1 MSMMMWNNLP
11 FDLLANIFSFLS
23 PDSLAIARTVCR
35 NWHACSNSYPLI
47 PRTIPWFL
55 ALPIRNHRNTKP
67 CCYAHNPVMNN
78 WHELPLEFLPVS
90 SSVKPIATIGS
101 LILFRITNSTTL
113 KLVLCNPFTRQFRFL
128 PNLNISRTNP
138 AVGVV
143 VTVSDSDSE
152 FPCFRIYVAGGMSE
166 ASSQGGATYNPTSEV
181 YDSRTKNGNWEV
193 LGSMPVEFSVRLTV
207 WTPNE
212 NVNIKEKLYWITS
225 ARAYSV
231 MGFDIS
237 NNSWFQLGVPM
248 AERLEFAMLVR
259 RDHERLG
266 LVGGTCEGGGCIW
279 ELNNDDDGGTWWLV
293 EKVPIELGVRLLGG
307 KRNWESV
314 KCVGSDGVICLYRD
328 LGSGMVVCRRIG
340 EKGKWEWDW
349 VEGCGYV
356 KGKQVLNCSIR
367 GTLIHPTLASSVI
380 F

>member
-1 MSMMMWNNLP
+1 MMWNNLP

-47 PRTIPWFL
+47 PTTPWFL
-55 ALPIRNHRNTKP
+55 ALPIRNHTRP
-67 CCYAHNPVMNN
+67 CCYAHNPVINN
-78 WHELPLEFLPVS
+78 WHELQLEFLPVS

-113 KLVLCNPFTRQFRFL
+113 QLLLCNPFTRQFRFL
-128 PNLNISRTNP
+128 PNLKISRTNP

-143 VTVSDSDSE
+143 VTVSDDVQFQ

-166 ASSQGGATYNPTSEV
+166 ASSQGGATYNPTSEM
-181 YDSRTKNGNWEV
+181 YDSRTRNEKWEIV
-193 LGSMPVEFSVRLTV
+193 GSMPVEFSVRLTV

-237 NNSWFQLGVPM
+237 NNTWFQLGVPM
-248 AERLEFAMLVR
+248 AERLEFATLVR
-259 RDHERLG
+259 RDHESLG

-279 ELNNDDDGGTWWLV
+279 ELNNDDDDGGTWWLV
-293 EKVPIELGVRLLGG
+293 EKVPMELGVRLLGG

-314 KCVGSDGVICLYRD
+314 KCVGGDGVICLYRD
-328 LGSGMVVCRRIG
+328 LGCGMVVCRRIG
-340 EKGKWEWDW
+340 ENGKWEWNW

-356 KGKQVLNCSIR
+356 KGKQVNNCLIR
-367 GTLIHPTLASSVI
+367 GTLIYPTLASSVI